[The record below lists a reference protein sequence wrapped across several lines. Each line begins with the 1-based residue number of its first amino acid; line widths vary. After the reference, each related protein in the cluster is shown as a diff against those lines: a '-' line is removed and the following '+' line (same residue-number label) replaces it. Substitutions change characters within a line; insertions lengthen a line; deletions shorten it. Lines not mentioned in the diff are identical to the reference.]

1 MKYFLI
7 LPLLAFS
14 LYACQPDAPAKAT
27 MEPEPAATATPNEA
41 VTTGPVERRT
51 VSNSISCTGRIEIP
65 PSDRISVHARSPGQ
79 VSGLRLIPGDYV
91 RKGALLCRIT
101 NPALIPLQRQ
111 LLETRAGLTTARQT
125 LERQKILSA
134 GEATTA
140 AALQDSEG
148 RVALLTATY
157 NGLKSELQQYGIG
170 VDALEN
176 DGTFQSSVGLYARAA
191 GFVHEVTVN
200 EGRMVTP
207 TDQLMEIAGTEHLHL
222 ELMVP
227 SQQIGRLQ
235 KGQTVNYTLPFEA
248 KTGTATI
255 EKINPMVDDASAT
268 LQVHCHFNE
277 KDQERLLPG
286 LFVNATVLTGSQE
299 VYGLPLD
306 AVVKE
311 GQTYFAFRVQD
322 GAYEKT
328 ALKDAEVSGEFVTF
342 SNPSEGMWVTGGA
355 YYLGEGE

>member
-1 MKYFLI
+1 MKYFFL
-7 LPLLAFS
+7 LPIFALSFS
-14 LYACQPDAPAKAT
+14 ACQQDAPAET
-27 MEPEPAATATPNEA
+27 PMEQTVATAPNKA
-41 VTTGPVERRT
+41 VTTGPVERRMI
-51 VSNSISCTGRIEIP
+51 SKSIACTGTIEIP
-65 PSDRISVHARSPGQ
+65 PSDRISVHSRTSGQ

-91 RKGALLCRIT
+91 RKGGLLCRIS

-111 LLETRAGLTTARQT
+111 LLETRASLATARQT
-125 LERQKILSA
+125 LERQRILSA

-176 DGTFQSSVGLYARAA
+176 EGTFQSSVSIYAQAA
-191 GFVHEVTVN
+191 GYIHEVTVN
-200 EGRMVTP
+200 EGRMVSP

-227 SQQIGRLQ
+227 SQQIGRLK
-235 KGQTVNYTLPFEA
+235 KGQTVNYTLPFESE
-248 KTGTATI
+248 TGTATI
-255 EKINPMVDDASAT
+255 EKINPMVNDASAT
-268 LQVHCHFNE
+268 LQVHCHFNGKDNE
-277 KDQERLLPG
+277 KLLPG
-286 LFVNATVLTGSQE
+286 LFVNATVLTGTQE

-311 GQTYFAFRVQD
+311 GQTYFAFQFRD
-322 GAYEKT
+322 GTHEKM
-328 ALKDAEVSGEFVTF
+328 ALHDAEVNGDFVTF
-342 SNPSEGMWVTGGA
+342 SNAPDGDWVTGGA

>member
-1 MKYFLI
+1 
-7 LPLLAFS
+7 
-14 LYACQPDAPAKAT
+14 
-27 MEPEPAATATPNEA
+27 MEKTVAISPNKA

-51 VSNSISCTGRIEIP
+51 VSKSIACTGTIEIP
-65 PSDRISVHARSPGQ
+65 PSDRVSVHSRTSGQ

-91 RKGALLCRIT
+91 RKGALLCRVS
-101 NPALIPLQRQ
+101 NPELIPLQRQ
-111 LLETRAGLTTARQT
+111 LLENKAGLTTARQA
-125 LERQKILSA
+125 LERQRILSA

-140 AALQDSEG
+140 LALQDSEG

-170 VDALEN
+170 VEALEK
-176 DGTFQSSVGLYARAA
+176 DGTFQGSVGIYAQAS

-200 EGRMVTP
+200 EGRMVSP
-207 TDQLMEIAGTEHLHL
+207 TDQLMEIAGTSHLHL
-222 ELMVP
+222 ELKVP

-235 KGQTVNYTLPFEA
+235 NGQTVNYTLPFEA
-248 KTGTATI
+248 RSGTATV

-268 LQVHCHFNE
+268 LQIHCHFNDKDRE
-277 KDQERLLPG
+277 KLLPG

-311 GQTYFAFRVQD
+311 GQTYFAFQFRD
-322 GAYEKT
+322 GGYEKT
-328 ALKDAEVSGEFVTF
+328 ALRDVEVTGDFITF
-342 SNPSEGMWVTGGA
+342 SNPGDVEWVTGGA
-355 YYLGEGE
+355 YYLGE

>member
-1 MKYFLI
+1 MKYLFPLFLF
-7 LPLLAFS
+7 AFS
-14 LYACQPDAPAKAT
+14 FPACKQEAPTEISVEQPVAV
-27 MEPEPAATATPNEA
+27 TPNKA
-41 VTTGPVERRT
+41 VTTGPVERRMI
-51 VSNSISCTGRIEIP
+51 SKSIPCTGTIEVP
-65 PSDRISVHARSPGQ
+65 PSDRISVHARTSGQ

-91 RKGALLCRIT
+91 RKGAVLCRVT
-101 NPALIPLQRQ
+101 NPELIPLQRQ
-111 LLETRAGLTTARQT
+111 LLETRASLATARQT
-125 LERQKILSA
+125 MERQRILSA

-170 VDALEN
+170 IDALEN
-176 DGTFQSSVGLYARAA
+176 DGTFQSTVSVYAQAA
-191 GFVHEVTVN
+191 GYIHEITVN
-200 EGRMVTP
+200 EGRRVSP

-222 ELMVP
+222 ELKVP
-227 SQQIGRLQ
+227 SQQIGRLK

-248 KTGTATI
+248 QSGTATI
-255 EKINPMVDDASAT
+255 EKINPMVDDVSAT

-277 KDQERLLPG
+277 KDREKLLPG
-286 LFVNATVLTGSQE
+286 LFVNAVVLTGDQE

-311 GQTYFAFRVQD
+311 GQTYFAFQYRD

-328 ALKDAEVSGEFVTF
+328 ALRDADVTKGFITF
-342 SNPSEGMWVTGGA
+342 SNPPSGDWVTGGA
-355 YYLGEGE
+355 YYLGETE